1 MKPRSLFPTN
11 VLTTVTVCALAVAAT
26 VIGLYVALHRSV
38 NLGTTAYATPLLAL
52 TVTTAVLVTVF
63 ALLAVWTRRQVSDT
77 RKLIRSAGRMTAGDY
92 DEPFT
97 LERSDELGELARRL
111 DELRER
117 LRTATISRDYLIQ
130 VLASMS
136 EALLLV
142 DTAGRVTRANPAAC
156 QLLDCDEG
164 MLIGREVA
172 DLFTAG
178 QHGEFQLAE
187 TGPRA
192 RESAL
197 LGAGGQEVPV
207 SYTVSQF
214 HGSDPAMRGYVV
226 AARNIAERKLAEQRI
241 RYLARIDALTKVPNR
256 MQFQHLM
263 QRAIARSGRQGRQ
276 FALLYL
282 DVDRFKDINDIY
294 GHSAGD
300 VCLETLTERIGRLLP
315 ESTVMGRFAGDE
327 FGVILDGASNDKENE
342 AALADSA
349 RRILREIARPF
360 TFHGHQI
367 HMTAS
372 IGIATYPGDARNVI
386 DLVRSADSALYHAK
400 RAGGDSFE
408 FFDPEMNALATER
421 LMLKSKLR
429 RAFERDELLLHY
441 QPKVDVATG
450 RVAGAEA
457 LVRWDLS
464 ERGLVLPSEFI
475 PLAEE
480 SNLILDIGEWV
491 LDRVCRDFKA
501 WQAQQLFP
509 GRIAVNLSL
518 KQLRQPNFSQR
529 VLGICRR
536 HGVAPASL
544 ELEITESTLMEN
556 AERTLKVLDELYNMG
571 LSLAID
577 DFGTGYSSLS
587 ALQKFPINTLKVD
600 RSFVREAATDADDA
614 MIVRTIIQMGH
625 GLELDVIA
633 EGVEAAD
640 QLEFLRAA
648 GCDYVQ
654 GLLFGEP
661 MNAGEFLQLLRS
673 QQQGPPVF
681 RRLLA

>member
-1 MKPRSLFPTN
+1 MRPLSLVPKFL
-11 VLTTVTVCALAVAAT
+11 LTTVAIWTIAMTAAGL
-26 VIGLYVALHRSV
+26 GLY
-38 NLGTTAYATPLLAL
+38 LAL
-52 TVTTAVLVTVF
+52 RVAPDDTTSTHWAVLCGLVL
-63 ALLAVWTRRQVSDT
+63 ALLVTAGLFASLIVLARRQVAD
-77 RKLIRSAGRMTAGDY
+77 IRALSRCAERLASGDY
-92 DEPFT
+92 DGAMALARF
-97 LERSDELGELARRL
+97 DELGDLARRL
-111 DELRER
+111 DMLRER
-117 LRTATISRDYLIQ
+117 LRTTTISRDYLDK
-130 VLASMS
+130 VLASMG
-136 EALLLV
+136 EALMLV
-142 DTAGRVTRANPAAC
+142 NPEGRITRANPAAG
-156 QLLDCDEG
+156 QLLQCDEHE
-164 MLIGREVA
+164 LVGRPVA
-172 DLFTAG
+172 ELFAAG
-178 QHGEFQLAE
+178 PREEFSLAD

-197 LGAGGQEVPV
+197 VASSGQEIPV
-207 SYTVSQF
+207 SYTVAAIEEGDPVA
-214 HGSDPAMRGYVV
+214 GSFVV
-226 AARNIAERKLAEQRI
+226 TARNIAERKIAEQRI

-256 MQFQHLM
+256 MQFQHLL
-263 QRAIARSGRQGRQ
+263 QRAIARAGRQGRQ

-282 DVDRFKDINDIY
+282 DIDRFKDINDIY

-300 VCLETLTERIGRLLP
+300 LCLESLTERVGHLLP

-327 FGVILDGASNDKENE
+327 FGVILEGDWIAGDAT
-342 AALADSA
+342 AGLADTA
-349 RRILREIARPF
+349 RAILRDIARPLA
-360 TFHGHQI
+360 FHGHQI

-372 IGIATYPGDARNVI
+372 AGIATYPQDARNVI

-400 RAGGDSFE
+400 RSGGDSFE

-429 RAFERDELLLHY
+429 RAYERNELLLHY
-441 QPKVDVATG
+441 QPKVDVVTG

-491 LDRVCRDFKA
+491 LDRVCRDFQS
-501 WQAQQLFP
+501 WQAQKLFP

-529 VLGICRR
+529 VHGICRR
-536 HGVAPASL
+536 HGVPPASL

-556 AERTLKVLDELYNMG
+556 AERTLKVLDELYDMG

-587 ALQKFPINTLKVD
+587 ALQKFPINTLKID
-600 RSFVREAATDADDA
+600 RSFVSDAAEDADDA
-614 MIVRTIIQMGH
+614 TIVGTIIQMGH
-625 GLELDVIA
+625 GLKLDVVA
-633 EGVEAAD
+633 EGVESAG
-640 QLEFLRAA
+640 QLAFLRSA

-661 MNAGEFLQLLRS
+661 MDATEFMRLLRS
-673 QQQGPPVF
+673 QQQGQPVF
-681 RRLLA
+681 GRLLA